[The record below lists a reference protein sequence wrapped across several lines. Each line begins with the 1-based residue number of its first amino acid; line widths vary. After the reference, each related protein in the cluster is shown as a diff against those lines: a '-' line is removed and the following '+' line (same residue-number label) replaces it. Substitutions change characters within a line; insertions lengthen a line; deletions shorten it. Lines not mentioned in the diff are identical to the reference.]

1 MPLYKQGHKTIYQIH
16 IPRTGGRYVRDL
28 LKRNKFNVTGWD
40 FTEKHVEAGVEIP
53 HLHYDLFRRLTLPE
67 DTHYFSVLRNPIE
80 RFKACCSHTSYFNNF
95 WETKYWKNPNVFL
108 NEMTSYESFVKTIE
122 YRNELLQINAFSPQK
137 IFLHPKTHL
146 WKFEHGFEKAFCE
159 WFSKSFDCNIVV
171 KDILQM
177 YAPPFVSSKKMEDSF
192 DNKIQIE
199 LGDKIVDYIREYYK
213 DDFLIRDSI
222 DNR

>member
-80 RFKACCSHTSYFNNF
+80 RFKACCSHTSYFNPF

-137 IFLHPKTHL
+137 IFLHPNTKL
-146 WKFEHGFEKAFCE
+146 WKFEHGFAQAFCE
-159 WFSKSFDCNIVV
+159 WFSKTFDCNMVV

-177 YAPPFVSSKKMEDSF
+177 YAPPVSPSMKMEDSF
-192 DNKIQIE
+192 DNKIQVQLTKEIE
-199 LGDKIVDYIREYYK
+199 GYISKYYE
-213 DDFLIRDSI
+213 DDFNLWNSI
-222 DNR
+222 DKQ